1 MTINLTVATDSGSI
15 AIKLG
20 LGHRMYL
27 LGPNG
32 SGKSSLVHR
41 FITQH
46 HAVARRISAHR
57 QTWFTSD
64 SLDMTAQ
71 AKRQSE
77 KNIQSKD
84 AQPDSRWK
92 DDMAAQ
98 RPNIAVYDLIDA
110 ENVRAREI
118 AALVTTGDVQSA
130 VAKSKSPA
138 PVNSIN
144 ELMRLSGMP
153 IELEVKENERVLAR
167 RNSSDQ
173 YSIAELSDGERNAL
187 LMAASILTAP
197 KESLILVDEPERH
210 LHRSIVT
217 PLLHHLFER
226 RTDCYFVISTHEVLL
241 AADDPRAQVLLLRGC
256 IYNGR
261 QATAWSADLLKAD
274 SEIPEE
280 IRREILGARRKLL
293 FVEGT
298 HDSLDKALYA
308 VLYPDITVIPKG
320 NCREVEQAV
329 DAVRETQAVHWAQ
342 PFGIVDGDGKSEED
356 IAALY
361 DSGIVA
367 TEWYSVE
374 SVYYHPDVLAGI
386 ARRVAALD
394 DSDPDARFKRA
405 TDAVLSGSASRRE
418 HLCKR
423 VAKQRVREAIFGSLP
438 GKELPDRLE
447 IKVPVADI
455 LHAEHAAF
463 DRAVESGDAASLIK
477 RYPLRE
483 SPALSD
489 ASKALGFQSRTAY
502 EAAVVKA
509 VSEASEVREAVEK
522 LMSQLSS
529 LVRRPDDDVEQAAAA
544 YSATSNG

>member
-1 MTINLTVATDSGSI
+1 MTKNLEVATDSGPI
-15 AIKLG
+15 VIELG
-20 LGHRMYL
+20 LGDRVYL

-46 HAVARRISAHR
+46 NAVARRISAHR

-77 KNIQSKD
+77 RSIQSRD

-118 AALVTTGDVQSA
+118 AALVTAGDLKSA

-138 PVNSIN
+138 PVSSIN
-144 ELMRLSGMP
+144 DLMRLSGMP

-167 RNSSDQ
+167 RHGSDQ

-226 RTDCYFVISTHEVLL
+226 RRDCYFVISTHEVLL

-256 IYNGR
+256 TYHGR
-261 QATAWSADLLKAD
+261 QATAWSADLLEAD

-308 VLYPDITVIPKG
+308 VLYPDITIIPKG
-320 NCREVEQAV
+320 NCREVEHAV
-329 DAVRETQAVHWAQ
+329 DAVRGTQAVHWAE
-342 PFGIVDGDGKSEED
+342 PFGIVDGDGKGGDE
-356 IAALY
+356 IGALY
-361 DSGIVA
+361 QSGIVA

-374 SVYYHPDVLAGI
+374 SVYYHPDVLLGI

-394 DSDPDARFKRA
+394 DSDPDARWQSA
-405 TDAVLSGSASRRE
+405 MDAVLGGAESSRD
-418 HLCKR
+418 HLCNR
-423 VAKQRVREAIFGSLP
+423 AAKQRAREVILGFLP
-438 GKELPDRLE
+438 GKELPDSIE
-447 IKVPVADI
+447 IAVPVADI
-455 LHAEHAAF
+455 LRTELARF
-463 DRAVESGDAASLIK
+463 DGAVESGDVPSLIK

-483 SPALSD
+483 SPALSG

-509 VSEASEVREAVEK
+509 VSEESEVRAIVEE
-522 LMSQLSS
+522 LMTPLSA
-529 LVRRPDDDVEQAAAA
+529 LVRRSGDD
-544 YSATSNG
+544 G